1 MRGRRIHEDFAQW
14 AAVHAIRVYEMHG
27 VTASLDWGHRQA
39 SYPFQ
44 ADVWQRASVVSVFYT
59 LLQGW

>member
-1 MRGRRIHEDFAQW
+1 M
-14 AAVHAIRVYEMHG
+14 HA